1 MLSPKVIRIEP
12 EAPYVLLVTF
22 ETGER
27 RRFDLSPHLDAG
39 VFQELRQRELFEQ
52 ARAERWGVSWP
63 TGQDLSRDTL
73 YLEGVP
79 VVETDLETSI

>member
-1 MLSPKVIRIEP
+1 MPLAACSGVVRDEEGIP
-12 EAPYVLLVTF
+12 
-22 ETGER
+22 TGER

-39 VFQELRQRELFEQ
+39 VFQELCQRKLFEQ

>member
-52 ARAERWGVSWP
+52 ARDE
-63 TGQDLSRDTL
+63 LSFLSPSCTHL
-73 YLEGVP
+73 PSMLNG
-79 VVETDLETSI
+79 

>member
-73 YLEGVP
+73 VLEGVP